1 MHNPNRILFTGDENV
16 IYIENDHI
24 RLGVNL
30 DLGGAVTYLSEHG
43 RKNLINSFDWG
54 RQVQMSFY
62 GHPVP
67 FEPEGHELSDHW
79 KGLGWNPIQSG
90 DFFGNRSRIV
100 DHRETED
107 EIYVKCIPM
116 HWPLDN
122 YPGEC
127 TFEVWYRLN
136 GTRVDV
142 TARLNNARPDTNK
155 YPARPTELPA
165 VYTNGEWYKL
175 VSYVGNK
182 PFTGDAH
189 SELCTKENGLG
200 WPWIGYRATEYWS
213 ALVDDDNYGLGCYN
227 DGSTRY
233 VGGFYGEKGSGGP
246 KDAPTG
252 YFCPEILEVL
262 DHNIVYT
269 YTYSLIVGE
278 LSHIRAEANE
288 LYRQSPRNF
297 DRYDF
302 SVSRDHFTY
311 VNITDDGWPVPGC
324 LNFDFSAGSALRS
337 PSFFRKA
344 GDLTRLVID
353 AEISGGDIPVTVTLS
368 LYDSM
373 GHARSYVYPTQEI
386 SGCICGDGARK
397 NHLLDLS
404 ALSEDCIDFTITFHA
419 PGHAKVYS
427 ITME

>member
-1 MHNPNRILFTGDENV
+1 MKNDLIRFEDDHV
-16 IYIENDHI
+16 IYIENDCI

-30 DLGGAVTYLSEHG
+30 GLGGAVTYLCEHG

-62 GHPVP
+62 GFPKP
-67 FEPEGHELSDHW
+67 FRPEGHELAEYW
-79 KGLGWNPIQSG
+79 QGLGWNPIQSG
-90 DFFGNRSRIV
+90 DFYGNRSRIV
-100 DHRETED
+100 DYRHTD
-107 EIYVKCIPM
+107 GEIYVKCVPM
-116 HWPLDN
+116 HWPLNN

-127 TFEVWYRLN
+127 TFEVWYRLC

-175 VSYVGNK
+175 VSYVGNR
-182 PFTGDAH
+182 PFTGDAPT
-189 SELCTKENGLG
+189 ELCTKENGLG
-200 WPWIGYRATEYWS
+200 WPWIGYRATEFWS

-233 VGGFYGEKGSGGP
+233 VGGFFGKKGAGGP

-262 DHNIVYT
+262 DHDIVYT
-269 YTYSLIVGE
+269 YTYSLIVGG
-278 LSHIRAEANE
+278 LSHIRAQANE
-288 LYRQSPRNF
+288 LYRTSPRNF
-297 DRYDF
+297 DRYEF
-302 SVSRDHFTY
+302 SDTRDHFTY
-311 VNITDDGWPVPGC
+311 ASITDGGWPIGGC
-324 LNFDFSAGSALRS
+324 LDFDFPADSALRS
-337 PSFFRKA
+337 PSFFRKK

-353 AEISGGDIPVTVTLS
+353 AEIEGGDIPVTLTLS
-368 LYDSM
+368 LYDSQ
-373 GHARSYVYPTQEI
+373 GHARSYVYPTQDI
-386 SGCICGDGARK
+386 PGRITGDGTRRT
-397 NHLLDLS
+397 HLLDLS
-404 ALSEDCIDFTITFHA
+404 ALSGDCIDFAITFHA